1 MSVIRWPEPFNE
13 RGRLGEGETARAT
26 GKSTLA
32 GEFCRCPQT
41 LHVILILTTQKEIFL
56 RWTSLF

>member
-13 RGRLGEGETARAT
+13 RGRLGDGETARPT

-56 RWTSLF
+56 R